1 MSPSDTLELAIIAF
15 IIIGIGMAIWRGGA
29 KNPVATG
36 TLNTKLT
43 EINTE
48 VAAVKTKVAAVEKRL
63 TKVEGVAATA
73 ADIQRLEGQIAD
85 FMRVLPDIEARQ
97 RALSD
102 KMAEHAKQ
110 ATATATTVQHIDRQ
124 LDRIYAVVVPKGM
137 EK

>member
-36 TLNTKLT
+36 TLDKKLGAIT
-43 EINTE
+43 TE
-48 VAAVKTKVAAVEKRL
+48 VAAVKNKVAAVETRL
-63 TKVEGVAATA
+63 TSVEGAAATT

-85 FMRVLPDIEARQ
+85 LMRVLPDIEARQ

-102 KMAEHAKQ
+102 KMSDHAKQ
-110 ATATATTVQHIDRQ
+110 ATATATTVKHIDRQ
-124 LDRIYAVVVPKGM
+124 VDLIYQVLVPKGM
-137 EK
+137 ER